1 MNLKTKP
8 TKKPK
13 ISKEIDEQ
21 LVQEESTSLTKT
33 NNSELDVELNNDIK
47 EPSDSPVKEELKEEF
62 IKTKYEKLEGI
73 KILGSIEL
81 PVIKETP
88 KNLLLLQIILIRKKK
103 TD

>member
-47 EPSDSPVKEELKEEF
+47 EPSDSPVKEEIKEEF
-62 IKTKYEKLEGI
+62 IKTKYRC
-73 KILGSIEL
+73 SIYWL
-81 PVIKETP
+81 NGLKYLTAKIKE
-88 KNLLLLQIILIRKKK
+88 
-103 TD
+103 